1 MPRNQTANAKTIK
14 CFDCERASP
23 IHATRCVW
31 CSLPI
36 VNHDT
41 PEQFA
46 LTKFELQYLGG
57 IARLDNPEPVSLTVS
72 LNGIEVKESLP
83 GSRRIQIDAD
93 SIIEAHII
101 NNIQK
106 VKVEAK
112 VSWWR
117 KLVLDDEALEK
128 HKRIEQVL
136 YDYII
141 TIRFRA
147 GEKTCSAA
155 FQSEGKAGASVVHKV
170 AKTINSLLR
179 FKAIQTN

>member
-1 MPRNQTANAKTIK
+1 MPLKQSASARTLK
-14 CFDCERASP
+14 CFDCERP
-23 IHATRCVW
+23 NPVQATRCMW

-36 VNHDT
+36 VNHEA
-41 PEQFA
+41 PEKFA
-46 LTKFELQYLGG
+46 HTKFELHYLGG

-72 LNGIEVKESLP
+72 LSGIEVKESLP
-83 GSRRIQIDAD
+83 GSRRVEIAADA
-93 SIIEAHII
+93 IIEAHII

-106 VKVEAK
+106 VKVEK
-112 VSWWR
+112 KISWWR

-128 HKRIEQVL
+128 HKRVEQIL

-141 TIRFRA
+141 TIRYHA

-155 FQSEGKAGASVVHKV
+155 FQSEGKEGASVVHKA

-179 FKAIQTN
+179 FKAIQTS

>member
-1 MPRNQTANAKTIK
+1 MPLNQSTNAKTLK
-14 CFDCERASP
+14 CFDCERPNP
-23 IHATRCVW
+23 IQATRCMW
-31 CSLPI
+31 CTVPI
-36 VNHDT
+36 VNQDT
-41 PEQFA
+41 PESFA
-46 LTKFELQYLGG
+46 LTKFELHYLGG

-83 GSRRIQIDAD
+83 GSRCVQIAPDE
-93 SIIEAHII
+93 IIEAHII

-106 VKVEAK
+106 VKVESK

-128 HKRIEQVL
+128 HKRIEQIL

-141 TIRFRA
+141 TIRFHA

-179 FKAIQTN
+179 FKAIQSN

>member
-1 MPRNQTANAKTIK
+1 MLLNEPTSAKTIK
-14 CFDCERASP
+14 CFDCERPSP
-23 IHATRCVW
+23 VYATRCMW
-31 CSLPI
+31 CNLPI
-36 VNHDT
+36 VNHET
-41 PEQFA
+41 PEKFA
-46 LTKFELQYLGG
+46 LTKFELHYLGG

-72 LNGIEVKESLP
+72 LDGIEVRENLP
-83 GSRRIQIDAD
+83 GSRRVQIAAE

-106 VKVEAK
+106 VKVETR

-117 KLVLDDEALEK
+117 RLVLDDEALEK
-128 HKRIEQVL
+128 HKRIEQIL

-147 GEKTCSAA
+147 GEKTFSAA
-155 FQSEGKAGASVVHKV
+155 FQSAGKEGASVVHKV

-179 FKAIQTN
+179 FKAIQTT